1 MATDNHFINFNLR
14 NPKAK
19 ESTIHFIV
27 RWRGNRYVGNANS
40 RINPKHWTKG
50 QRANTGLPKQTTK
63 QRDAYKAI
71 NKRLDIIRDTVDQIF
86 ETYLEQNGVTP
97 DLATFRQYVKDAL
110 NKQDSQAETTKMTLL
125 YFIDNVMPTKT
136 FATKE
141 GLKTVTPQTV
151 RNYKQTGRLLREFGA
166 KYRMDIDFDTINTD
180 FYNKFVPWMQ
190 TKPVKGRRENS
201 MTVGG
206 KNDLGHTSNFIGKT
220 INNIKSIMN
229 YAVEKGYTDNLA
241 FKDKKFISP
250 IDERIDHIYL
260 NVAQLDEMWSLSFTS
275 DEPHLEIARD
285 LFLISAWT
293 GLRFSDLE
301 TFNEHARFDN
311 PGQITI
317 VTQKTGQEVTI
328 PLIDP
333 PVKSIMDKYEGRLP
347 HMFNQKAN
355 KHIKTVAA
363 RLEGFDKEITL
374 TRTEGGAKVT
384 RVFQRSGMVSMHTAR
399 RSFATNMV
407 QTFGVS
413 PFNVMKITGHKTFA
427 VFDNYIKSTAS
438 EVADQIAAKVN
449 ELRNPQMKIS

>member
-27 RWRGNRYVGNANS
+27 RWRGNRYVGNANR
-40 RINPKHWTKG
+40 RINPKHWKG
-50 QRANTGLPKQTTK
+50 QRANTGMLNQSTT
-63 QRDAYKAI
+63 QREAYKAI
-71 NKRLDIIRDTVDQIF
+71 NKRLDMVRDTLDQIF
-86 ETYLEQNGVTP
+86 ETYLGQNEEAP
-97 DLATFRQYVKDAL
+97 DLTTFTKLVKAAL
-110 NKQDSQAETTKMTLL
+110 NTQDTQAESKKMTLL

-136 FATKE
+136 FATKD
-141 GLKTVTPQTV
+141 GVKKVTPQTV
-151 RNYKQTGRLLREFGA
+151 RNYKQTGRLLREFGT
-166 KYRMDIDFDTINTD
+166 KYRMEVDFDTINTD

-190 TKPVKGRRENS
+190 SKPVKGRRENS

-229 YAVEKGYTDNLA
+229 YAVEKGYTDNMA
-241 FKDKKFISP
+241 YKDKKFISP
-250 IDERIDHIYL
+250 VDERIDHIYL
-260 NVAQLDEMWSLSFTS
+260 TVAQLDEMWSLTFTQ

-311 PGQITI
+311 PGQLTI

-333 PVKSIMDKYEGRLP
+333 PVKSILEKHEGRLP

-363 RLEGFDKEITL
+363 RLKGFDKDITL

-384 RVFQRSGMVSMHTAR
+384 RVFKRSEMVSMHTAR
-399 RSFATNMV
+399 RSMATNMV

-449 ELRNPQMKIS
+449 ELRNPQMKVS